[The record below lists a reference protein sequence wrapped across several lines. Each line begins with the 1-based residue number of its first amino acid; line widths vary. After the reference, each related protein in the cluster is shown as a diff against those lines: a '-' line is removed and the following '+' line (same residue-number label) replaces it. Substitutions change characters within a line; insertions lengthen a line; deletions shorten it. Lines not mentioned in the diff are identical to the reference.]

1 MQKIQ
6 KKREQIYP
14 LTSSKKNLYHVK
26 ISKKKKEQIYPKK
39 NVLND

>member
-26 ISKKKKEQIYPKK
+26 ISKKKKRTNIP
-39 NVLND
+39 

>member
-14 LTSSKKNLYHVK
+14 LTSSKKNLYYVK
-26 ISKKKKEQIYPKK
+26 ISKKKRTNIPSNKCVE
-39 NVLND
+39 